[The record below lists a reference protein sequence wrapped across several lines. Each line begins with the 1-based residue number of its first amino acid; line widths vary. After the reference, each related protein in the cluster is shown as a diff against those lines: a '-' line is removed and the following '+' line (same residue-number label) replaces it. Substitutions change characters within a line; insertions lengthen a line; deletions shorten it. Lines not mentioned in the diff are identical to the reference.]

1 MKSALFA
8 LVALLGVAVGAA
20 ALSPASAEVNV
31 APYSAN
37 SGGGGSG

>member
-20 ALSPASAEVNV
+20 ARSPACAEVNT